1 MTQFPTLSGSS
12 KQASLISNPGLGR
25 KLAIRKINSGL
36 EYNGYSLTNLD
47 SGFVNQEA
55 LL

>member
-1 MTQFPTLSGSS
+1 MPAPSGSLT
-12 KQASLISNPGLGR
+12 QLPQLQLQLG
-25 KLAIRKINSGL
+25 KNIAIKKINSDL
-36 EYNGYSLTNLD
+36 EYNGYSLTNTH